1 MKNCFLH
8 RLNSFFLALW
18 LVLGAHAAELGGS
31 VTLAATP
38 ADSGLADFVHDTCV
52 FDTLLPA
59 FRQLAAFYAPPEKGS
74 EGHAHGTCFTDYV
87 MEVPDLARRTYVW
100 PGGWAQSSGTLL
112 SPSARCRRDTLVA
125 AFCRYA
131 EGLHRRPDGWIE
143 AEKARLVRQLEAFR
157 DTAAVL
163 PLVYVAIEGK
173 YKGDVRAYVA
183 ALFKHSVVTNVR
195 RTKRFAKSPT
205 PTRMIDDMGVQLA
218 AAKWLYRL
226 WEQQGRPAQPQADGT
241 RFVILRSEL
250 AQLDKAGGRT

>member
-1 MKNCFLH
+1 M
-8 RLNSFFLALW
+8 
-18 LVLGAHAAELGGS
+18 GA
-31 VTLAATP
+31 V
-38 ADSGLADFVHDTCV
+38 V
-52 FDTLLPA
+52 
-59 FRQLAAFYAPPEKGS
+59 RYAPFSVGS
-74 EGHAHGTCFTDYV
+74 LSARHARG
-87 MEVPDLARRTYVW
+87 R
-100 PGGWAQSSGTLL
+100 LL
-112 SPSARCRRDTLVA
+112 SLCGGPD
-125 AFCRYA
+125 
-131 EGLHRRPDGWIE
+131 RRPDGWIE

-250 AQLDKAGGRT
+250 VQLDKAGGRT

>member
-1 MKNCFLH
+1 MKKKGLKTFVTVVALMLIAQG
-8 RLNSFFLALW
+8 LNARDS
-18 LVLGAHAAELGGS
+18 GG
-31 VTLAATP
+31 
-38 ADSGLADFVHDTCV
+38 ADSLVGAPVVVRADFVHDTCV
-52 FDTLLPA
+52 FDTLLPT

-74 EGHAHGTCFTDYV
+74 EGHVHGTCFTNYV
-87 MEVPDLARRTYVW
+87 IEVPDLARRTYVW
-100 PGGWAQSSGTLL
+100 PGGWAQSSGTFL
-112 SPSARCRRDTLVA
+112 SPSVRCRRDTLVA

-218 AAKWLYRL
+218 AAKWLYRF

-250 AQLDKAGGRT
+250 ARLDKAGGRT